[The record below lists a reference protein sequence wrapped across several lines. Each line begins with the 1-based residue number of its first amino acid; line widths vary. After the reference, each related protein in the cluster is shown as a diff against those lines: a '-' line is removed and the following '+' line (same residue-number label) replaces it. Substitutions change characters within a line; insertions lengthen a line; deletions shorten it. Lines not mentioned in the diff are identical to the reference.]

1 MNNDHRSI
9 PASGKSGSCPYHD
22 LYIYQLGGK
31 LASNQNLPLSGF
43 FGNWEEDNFSFLFF
57 SDPADETIKDILRI
71 QPQLT
76 LIDSYHMSYEQWQG
90 EKFTAFNQ
98 ACFQIIPPWETSGN
112 SQPDKLRIILD
123 PGLVFG
129 TGTHPTTRDCLDA
142 VQLACRESA
151 PDRVLD
157 LGTGTGLL
165 ALAAARLGCRLNLA
179 IELNLLAAK
188 TAEKNVRL
196 NKLEE
201 QIAVVQGDASAFVDC
216 PNDLLIANIHYE
228 VMKRLIRTNGFA
240 ACKRFILSGLLRS
253 EAKQVRIELERMP
266 AKILKSWTH
275 DGIWHTFYGEIVNGV
290 I

>member
-9 PASGKSGSCPYHD
+9 PASGLSGSCPYHD
-22 LYIYQLGGK
+22 LYIYQLAGK
-31 LASNQNLPLSGF
+31 LTSDQNLPLSGF
-43 FGNWEEDNFSFLFF
+43 VGNWEEDDFSFLFF
-57 SDPADETIKDILRI
+57 SAPADETIEDILRI

-76 LIDSYHMSYEQWQG
+76 LIDRYHMSYEQWQG
-90 EKFTAFNQ
+90 EKFSAFNQ
-98 ACFQIIPPWETSGN
+98 GCFQIIPPWENSGN
-112 SQPDKLRIILD
+112 NQPDKLRIILD

-179 IELNLLAAK
+179 VELNLLAAK

-201 QIAVVQGDASAFVDC
+201 QIAVVQGDARAFVDC

-228 VMKRLIRTNGFA
+228 VMKRLIRTDGFA

-275 DGIWHTFYGEIVNGV
+275 DGIWHTFYGEIVN
-290 I
+290 

>member
-1 MNNDHRSI
+1 MPSTTNSQ
-9 PASGKSGSCPYHD
+9 PPYKD
-22 LYIYQLGGK
+22 LYIYYINGRIAWDAAVNGPHFIG
-31 LASNQNLPLSGF
+31 A
-43 FGNWEEDNFSFLFF
+43 WEEDGDTFLFF
-57 SDPADETIKDILRI
+57 THPAHKDIQTLLERHPHLTLADSFQMTYDEWQGGAIETIQVGRLQVVAPWKAQNAPWCSNRIL
-71 QPQLT
+71 
-76 LIDSYHMSYEQWQG
+76 
-90 EKFTAFNQ
+90 
-98 ACFQIIPPWETSGN
+98 
-112 SQPDKLRIILD
+112 LD
-123 PGLVFG
+123 PGVVFG

-142 VQLACRESA
+142 VRLACREGA
-151 PDRVLD
+151 PERVLD

-201 QIAVVQGDASAFVDC
+201 QIAVVQGDARAFVDC

-228 VMKRLIRTNGFA
+228 VMKRLIRTDGFA

-275 DGIWHTFYGEIVNGV
+275 DGIWHTFYGEIVKYGR
-290 I
+290 